1 MAALLKQYD
10 VGEKIDPLL
19 QEYAIRCSQR
29 FLVTHL
35 PPIIHEARC
44 PYCDVPLQ
52 SPRVGR
58 YRKHLK
64 PIPPQCPLCFH
75 RPGAN
80 CSCAPCD
87 KQRKELL
94 AQRCGASSPAPAPPA
109 RLSISQALYLCS
121 VVAHSASED
130 LDRIA
135 PFASRPSR
143 LAPTEELIRDIIG
156 QLHASGLIG
165 ISPETD
171 LRALVFDDSNRRIV
185 THEPERV
192 QWMLLPTMNTQA
204 KSAYLREVTQM
215 VADGKWP
222 DSWAQDTNA
231 LWRMITRH
239 ECIEYFRHIV
249 RSAGYSLPTIGPRTH
264 KIPSCS
270 AFQRPSVSSKV
281 RFGT

>member
-1 MAALLKQYD
+1 MFSHLDAQQMAALLKQYD

-121 VVAHSASED
+121 VVA
-130 LDRIA
+130 
-135 PFASRPSR
+135 
-143 LAPTEELIRDIIG
+143 
-156 QLHASGLIG
+156 Q
-165 ISPETD
+165 
-171 LRALVFDDSNRRIV
+171 
-185 THEPERV
+185 
-192 QWMLLPTMNTQA
+192 LPTVPASVIRTIWVRA
-204 KSAYLREVTQM
+204 SIAT
-215 VADGKWP
+215 
-222 DSWAQDTNA
+222 A
-231 LWRMITRH
+231 L
-239 ECIEYFRHIV
+239 
-249 RSAGYSLPTIGPRTH
+249 A
-264 KIPSCS
+264 
-270 AFQRPSVSSKV
+270 
-281 RFGT
+281 